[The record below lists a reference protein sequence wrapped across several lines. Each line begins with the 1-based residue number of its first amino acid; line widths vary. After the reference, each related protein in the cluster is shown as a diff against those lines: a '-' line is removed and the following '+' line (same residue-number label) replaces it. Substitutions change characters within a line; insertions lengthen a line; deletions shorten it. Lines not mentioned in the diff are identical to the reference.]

1 MRDSAA
7 PPPTWRVPGCTGDR
21 MRSPRPQHGARCA
34 RRRALWPSRVRPAS
48 ASTLSCVKR
57 RARQA
62 RLPCSRPFRPPPPL
76 PSPARPACAVW
87 HSQTANGRMREHT
100 PLTHLNCTI
109 VSKGRSTLQIRDERL
124 GRLPTALEGAIE
136 RRGGPVVTAHEE
148 PVGEPAGTSGAEYVR
163 RAIRQSRDAGRVGCG
178 VRTAYSRMCPCV
190 DTRAWGRGRAH
201 LPDGAAEVGRR

>member
-7 PPPTWRVPGCTGDR
+7 PPPTWRVPGCTRDR

-62 RLPCSRPFRPPPPL
+62 RLPCSRPFRPPPRP
-76 PSPARPACAVW
+76 PARRVLCGN
-87 HSQTANGRMREHT
+87 SQTANGRMREHT

-109 VSKGRSTLQIRDERL
+109 VSKGRSTLQLSDERL
-124 GRLPTALEGAIE
+124 GRLPAALEGAIE
-136 RRGGPVVTAHEE
+136 RRGGPVVTTHEE
-148 PVGEPAGTSGAEYVR
+148 PVGEPAGASGAECVR

-178 VRTAYSRMCPCV
+178 VRTAYSRMFPCV
-190 DTRAWGRGRAH
+190 DTRAWGRGLAH
-201 LPDGAAEVGRR
+201 LPDGAAEVSRR